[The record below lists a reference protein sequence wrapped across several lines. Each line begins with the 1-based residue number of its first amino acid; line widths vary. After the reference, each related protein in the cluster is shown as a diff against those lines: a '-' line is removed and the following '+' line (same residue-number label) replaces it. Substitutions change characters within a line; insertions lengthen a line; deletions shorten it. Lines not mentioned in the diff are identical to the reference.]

1 MKFFEMIGIL
11 YLINTSFAR
20 DEYASYVS
28 AQFWLLINDID
39 EESIAKK
46 LVKLETI
53 LGDEGNMAN
62 YRIVVGK
69 ISDLK

>member
-28 AQFWLLINDID
+28 AQF
-39 EESIAKK
+39 
-46 LVKLETI
+46 
-53 LGDEGNMAN
+53 
-62 YRIVVGK
+62 
-69 ISDLK
+69 